1 MAPPEDCSFEK
12 KKGLLYPRKP
22 LACYLRRRLALK
34 SCLRSPLL
42 TYTFQIHK
50 SPFFHFML
58 LASTFLIRLTDKK
71 SHDVRLFLKL
81 FRRLKPTI
89 TRPFSY
95 ISKYVFSLHLTYVK
109 MQQIL
114 LFVGLVSKLVNQIC
128 YLILA
133 SIAFVLGL

>member
-1 MAPPEDCSFEK
+1 M
-12 KKGLLYPRKP
+12 
-22 LACYLRRRLALK
+22 
-34 SCLRSPLL
+34 
-42 TYTFQIHK
+42 
-50 SPFFHFML
+50 
-58 LASTFLIRLTDKK
+58 
-71 SHDVRLFLKL
+71 KL